1 MLTGS
6 WEPCQ
11 QMGLPGS
18 LTKPTNSSQTDQAA
32 GPESHYSSLGS
43 QVKQWGPRRNSL
55 VNASLV
61 GEGGE
66 VEKGQAWG
74 WVCLD
79 SLMGAEPDSAGKK
92 GRFGIHSSAVTRPHR
107 LPGCWCAG
115 PRPLPKEPLRGAR
128 SGGKATRG
136 LVRLKHKLLPQLPG
150 KNLITN

>member
-43 QVKQWGPRRNSL
+43 QVKQWGPRRNSS
-55 VNASLV
+55 VSASLV

-66 VEKGQAWG
+66 VEKGQAGGGCAWIRS
-74 WVCLD
+74 WEL
-79 SLMGAEPDSAGKK
+79 SQTQQ
-92 GRFGIHSSAVTRPHR
+92 GRRVALAFI
-107 LPGCWCAG
+107 
-115 PRPLPKEPLRGAR
+115 
-128 SGGKATRG
+128 
-136 LVRLKHKLLPQLPG
+136 LLQLPG
-150 KNLITN
+150 LAACQAAGAQGPAPSPKSP

>member
-43 QVKQWGPRRNSL
+43 QVKQWGPRRNSS
-55 VNASLV
+55 VSASLV

-66 VEKGQAWG
+66 VEKGQARG

-92 GRFGIHSSAVTRPHR
+92 GRFGIHSSAVTRPR
-107 LPGCWCAG
+107 CLPGCWCAG
-115 PRPLPKEPLRGAR
+115 PSPLPKEPLRGAR